1 MQTIK
6 STTLFI
12 ASALI
17 MVTSIPAPANATD
30 QTLSPSDTWVGVIT
44 SDAVLVRCGANES
57 YYPITTAGVGDL
69 VLVNG
74 KRQEWLKVDTSG
86 DLFADVVG
94 YVKYPSDDIS
104 SFLVAGTDGKVT
116 GDVEVLAKNIESDEL
131 YRSWRPIL
139 RLHADD
145 SVWVIDTKTTDP
157 GTLHREAY
165 VVHTIKMPAGGS
177 GWINASFVKQATSEQ
192 VALFYGENTPAERGE
207 SLTTDVV
214 DMVVVSAETENDTS
228 ASRSTSVGIAA
239 AEEEPVK
246 LVPLSLVELE
256 AAWEKITS
264 EPVMG
269 AEVSPL
275 KDLYSELLSSKG
287 EDLVV
292 TQIADGRI
300 KQLDVWAGLQA
311 QRVRIEALRSSL
323 DKRSGEVSEFQTIMS
338 MNEEYAMVGKL
349 ALSNTFDGRL
359 RPLMYRVQDPE
370 SGRTLG
376 YLPANK
382 DFELSGLVGQRV
394 GVVGKTDWNP
404 TWRVSVVDGTRFDI
418 LSPTTAIVAPDIQ

>member
-17 MVTSIPAPANATD
+17 MVTSISAPANAAD
-30 QTLSPSDTWVGVIT
+30 QTLGPNGTWVGVIT
-44 SDAVLVRCGANES
+44 TDAVLVRCGANES
-57 YYPITTAGVGDL
+57 YYPIATAGVGDL

-74 KRQEWLKVDTSG
+74 KRQDWLKVDTSG

-177 GWINASFVKQATSEQ
+177 GWINTSFVKQATSEQ
-192 VALFYGENTPAERGE
+192 VALFYGENTLVEKDE
-207 SLTTDVV
+207 SLTTDAV
-214 DMVVVSAETENDTS
+214 DTLVVSAETENATG
-228 ASRSTSVGIAA
+228 VGIAA
-239 AEEEPVK
+239 VEEEPVK

-292 TQIADGRI
+292 TQIANGRI
-300 KQLDVWAGLQA
+300 KQLNVWAGLQA

-323 DKRSGEVSEFQTIMS
+323 DKRSGEVSEFQEIMS

-382 DFELSGLVGQRV
+382 DFELSGLVGQRI

-418 LSPTTAIVAPDIQ
+418 LSPTTAIVTPDIQ